1 MTIEPPPPP
10 LLDTIP
16 CGALLSRVLRL
27 GLGEERR
34 EEFLGDLVEEAHL
47 RLPTSSRRQLAGW
60 IWAQALRSLPTLVGL
75 RLQRLVEAALGS
87 APHCD
92 VVLAG
97 SRVSHAHAH
106 GLPLSLAVSV
116 SAHALIVVAALGW
129 LLSRVD
135 EVDPASAPFDLW
147 ETAVLDPGPET
158 DGNHTTAAG
167 PRQPAE
173 PPAAR
178 RPRTAR
184 RRVLPSAAPAPTVL
198 ASPTTSALTGS
209 RTAGTASTLSSSVP
223 ALVPRSSD
231 SLVPGTA
238 ERSRP
243 PGFDSLVQVDAD
255 QPRTYL
261 PPQVAEK
268 RCLACP
274 PPRLEGMPA
283 RLASGRELLVKTCVS
298 ARGRVQSVEVVRGL
312 DRMVNAQVVDTVRTW
327 RLLPYRLDG
336 RPVPFCYPIRF
347 LFTDH

>member
-10 LLDTIP
+10 MLDKIP
-16 CGALLSRVLRL
+16 CGALLSGVLRL

-34 EEFLGDLVEEAHL
+34 EEFLGDLVEEAYL
-47 RLPTSSRRQLAGW
+47 RSCSHSRHQLARW
-60 IWAQALRSLPTLVGL
+60 IWAQALRSLPSLVGL
-75 RLQRLVEAALGS
+75 RLQRLVAAALWS
-87 APHCD
+87 APHGRM
-92 VVLAG
+92 VLAG
-97 SRVSHAHAH
+97 SRVSHPR

-135 EVDPASAPFDLW
+135 ELDPARAPFDLW
-147 ETAVLDPGPET
+147 ETAVIDPGPET
-158 DGNHTTAAG
+158 ESNDTAAAPAG
-167 PRQPAE
+167 PPEPAEQPAV
-173 PPAAR
+173 R
-178 RPRTAR
+178 RARTAR

-209 RTAGTASTLSSSVP
+209 RAAGTSSTLTSSVP

-231 SLVPGTA
+231 SLAPGTSD
-238 ERSRP
+238 RSRP
-243 PGFDSLVQVDAD
+243 QGFESLLQDDAE
-255 QPRTYL
+255 QPRTNL
-261 PPQVAEK
+261 PPHVAKK

-274 PPRLEGMPA
+274 PPRLEGMQA
-283 RLASGRELLVKTCVS
+283 RLASGRDMVVKTCVS

-312 DRMVNAQVVDTVRTW
+312 DRLINAQVIDTIRTW